1 MENYVPGKLR
11 SFFSKYKTISYKK
24 NQTIL
29 RPEDKP
35 QGVYYIK
42 EGFVKLNTIF
52 ENGRELTLNIFK
64 PGTYFP
70 MMWVIAGIPNS
81 YFFQAQT
88 DTIIHRAPKSVVLT
102 YLKENPDVLFELTRR
117 ILVGL
122 DGVLAN
128 IEYMLCG
135 NAHKRV
141 IGAIYLSAK
150 RFGERVQDGKIAI
163 NLPLTHQDI
172 ANIAGI
178 SRETAS
184 LALMKLVNKKIISCE
199 HHTFIINSMK
209 KLEKEGLIISKEKQ
223 QAYAA

>member
-1 MENYVPGKLR
+1 MDVHVKLDK
-11 SFFSKYKTISYKK
+11 FFSSSKTITYKK
-24 NQTIL
+24 GETIL

-35 QGVYYIK
+35 QGAYFIK

-70 MMWVIAGIPNS
+70 MMWAIGEIPNS
-81 YFFQAQT
+81 YYYQAQT
-88 DTIIHRAPKSVVLT
+88 NTLIHRVPKQDVLAF
-102 YLKENPDVLFELTRR
+102 LKNNPDVLFELTRR

-122 DGVLAN
+122 DGVLTN

-135 NAHKRV
+135 NSYIRV
-141 IGAIYLSAK
+141 VGAIYLTAN
-150 RFGERVQDGKIAI
+150 RFGERTDGGKITM

-184 LALMKLVNKKIISCE
+184 IA
-199 HHTFIINSMK
+199 IN
-209 KLEKEGLIISKEKQ
+209 KLEKKNIIFRKNHLIVITSMRKLEIEAHNINKKKQ
-223 QAYAA
+223 KDYAI